1 MDYKYLIHII
11 GLLLSAPKKAWQE
24 ITSQSFQSCLTLF
37 VFPMIALAALA
48 SFLGCLLRVGIS
60 GAEQY
65 QYAMRECCSLA
76 VALFAGFFL
85 SAYLTNTIGLRFM
98 NQTDSPLRSQVLC
111 GYGMVVVMLM
121 YILTALFPDLGML
134 ALLGS
139 FYTVYVVWE
148 GVPRLYPSLA
158 EDNLRLRM
166 TALVSALLLIVP
178 YVIERVFNQLSM
190 ALG

>member
-1 MDYKYLIHII
+1 MDYRFLIHII
-11 GLLLSAPKKAWQE
+11 GLLLASPKKAWQE
-24 ITSQSFQSCLTLF
+24 ISSLSFQSCLTLF

-48 SFLGCLLRVGIS
+48 SFLGCLMRVGIS

-65 QYAMRECCSLA
+65 QYAMRQCCSLA

-85 SAYLTNTIGLRFM
+85 SAYLTNTVGLRFM
-98 NQTDSPLRSQVLC
+98 SQADSPLRSQVLC

-121 YILTALFPDLGML
+121 DILTALFPDLGLL
-134 ALLGS
+134 ALLGN
-139 FYTVYVVWE
+139 FYTVYVIWE
-148 GVPRLYPSLA
+148 GVPRLYPSLM
-158 EDNLRLRM
+158 DDTMRLRM

-178 YVIERVFNQLSM
+178 YVIQRVFNQLSM